1 MSSSLI
7 VECQTSES
15 LEGIINTNRKV
26 VALFYSYDMP
36 WGKIAE
42 HKMQVVAR
50 QLEKGNITT
59 IPFILV
65 NYADFYEDG
74 VKVETAPH
82 TIKYESYVD
91 GRVHQCTG
99 NSAELEGLVT
109 ALL

>member
-1 MSSSLI
+1 
-7 VECQTSES
+7 
-15 LEGIINTNRKV
+15 
-26 VALFYSYDMP
+26 MP
-36 WGKIAE
+36 WGKVAE

-50 QLEKGNITT
+50 QLEKGSITT

-74 VKVETAPH
+74 VKVEIAPH
-82 TIKYESYVD
+82 TMIKYESYVD
-91 GRVHQCTG
+91 GQAHQCTG